1 MQSLVRSKKSAHSEY
16 KKRLIKTWNEIAPRY
31 HKRWAKN
38 NIGPFRSSS
47 ELIKLA
53 NIQKGHNVL
62 DLACGTGAITKRIAA
77 KIGVSGKVVG
87 VDSSI
92 SAIKI
97 AKKETGNKTNL
108 DFVLSDAE
116 FIKFNKK
123 FDAVT
128 CQYALFFFP
137 NAQKV
142 LKNIRQYLKK
152 NGILALTLHGN
163 KDTVPY
169 FSSILDVIT
178 KFIPDYTPQG
188 TPNLDRFGTKD
199 QLKKIISQ
207 AGFTDIK
214 IQEYVFTYRP
224 GTFSDYWQ
232 NYLKYLAKPL
242 KEKVKALSIAQKQ
255 KMKNQIKQNTLPYTK
270 KGGQIIFPWTV
281 LILTAKN
288 S

>member
-1 MQSLVRSKKSAHSEY
+1 LVRTKKLTNLEY
-16 KKRLIKTWNEIAPRY
+16 KKQLIKTWNEIAPRY

-47 ELIKLA
+47 ELVRLA
-53 NIQKGHNVL
+53 DIQTGHAVL

-77 KIGVSGKVVG
+77 KVGSAGIVIG

-97 AKKETGNKTNL
+97 AKKENNHKTNL

-123 FDAVT
+123 FDVVT

-137 NAQKV
+137 NAHKV
-142 LKNIRQYLKK
+142 LQNIKQYLKK
-152 NGILALTLHGN
+152 NGTLALTLHGN
-163 KDTVPY
+163 KDSVPY

-188 TPNLDRFGTKD
+188 TPNLDRFGTKE
-199 QLKKIISQ
+199 QLKKTISK
-207 AGFTDIK
+207 AGFTNIR
-214 IQEYVFTYRP
+214 IQECVFTYRP

-232 NYLKYLAKPL
+232 NYLKYLSKLL
-242 KEKVKALSIAQKQ
+242 KEKIKTLSIIQKQ
-255 KMKNQIKQNTLPYTK
+255 KLKDQIKQKTIPYTK
-270 KGGQIIFPWTV
+270 KNGQITFPWKV
-281 LILTAKN
+281 LILIAKRP
-288 S
+288 